1 MIETEKERLAR
12 LYPIVLSEHNP
23 EWSQWFTK
31 EKAELERLI
40 DTDIIFKLSHFG
52 STAVP
57 NLLAKPTIDI
67 LLEINEGADID
78 RLIAALDTPDYI
90 YLHEES
96 APTIKT
102 APLHLRFVKGY
113 LADGF
118 AERVYHIHV
127 VRRGG
132 WSERLLF
139 RDYLIAH
146 PEIAAEYGELK
157 RRLFG
162 DFEHDRDGYT
172 EAKGEFVRR
181 VTAKAKSILTS
192 TEEFSI

>member
-1 MIETEKERLAR
+1 METEKERLAR
-12 LYPIVLSEHNP
+12 LYPIVLSEYNP
-23 EWSQWFTK
+23 EWPQWFSE

-40 DTDIIFKLSHFG
+40 DEDIIFKISHFG
-52 STAVP
+52 STSVP

-78 RLIAALDTPDYI
+78 RLIAALDTSDYI

-102 APLHLRFVKGY
+102 PPLHLRFVKGY

-127 VRRGG
+127 VRSGG
-132 WSERLLF
+132 WLERLLF

-157 RRLFG
+157 CRLFK
-162 DFEHDRDGYT
+162 DFEYDRDGYT
-172 EAKGEFVRR
+172 EAKGEFVRS
-181 VTAKAKSILTS
+181 VTAKAMSIS
-192 TEEFSI
+192 MEEFSL

>member
-1 MIETEKERLAR
+1 METEKERLAR
-12 LYPIVLSEHNP
+12 LYPIVLSEYNP
-23 EWSQWFTK
+23 EWLQWFS
-31 EKAELERLI
+31 EEQAELERLI

-57 NLLAKPTIDI
+57 SLLAKPTIDI
-67 LLEINEGADID
+67 LLEIDEGADID
-78 RLIAALDTPDYI
+78 RLIATLDTSDYI

-102 APLHLRFVKGY
+102 PPLHLRFVKGY

-127 VRRGG
+127 VRRGD
-132 WSERLLF
+132 WAERLLF

-146 PEIAAEYGELK
+146 PDIAAEYGELK
-157 RRLFG
+157 RRLFE
-162 DFEHDRDGYT
+162 DFEYDRDGYT
-172 EAKGEFVRR
+172 EAKGEFIRS
-181 VTAKAKSILTS
+181 VTAKAMSIS
-192 TEEFSI
+192 MEEFSL